1 MLSGSLRGRVA
12 VITGSTSGIGLGI
25 ARVLASK
32 GCDLVINGLEGAA
45 VVNSIV
51 EELRRAN
58 GSVPRARRRSVSRA
72 WVSVKLGEPYLYFK
86 LSCHVVCDQVASRWF
101 TRVPICATRPK

>member
-1 MLSGSLRGRVA
+1 MLSSPLRGRVA

-32 GCDLVINGLEGAA
+32 GCDLVVNGLEGADVA
-45 VVNSIV
+45 KGIV

-58 GSVPRARRRSVSRA
+58 G
-72 WVSVKLGEPYLYFK
+72 
-86 LSCHVVCDQVASRWF
+86 
-101 TRVPICATRPK
+101 CAKI